1 MNILLVDDEH
11 ILVESLTIGLEIR
24 DYKVFAANSAQ
35 QALDLLQTKGHMIDL
50 VITDYMMPAMNGMEL
65 LVAIRKIY
73 PTLPVMI
80 MTAYAQT
87 SLVIE
92 ALRNHCDAFI
102 EKPFTPETLVSE
114 IERIRLHLLR
124 NTRTDN
130 LRHFL
135 PRIVH
140 QINNPLF
147 AISGFAELIRSNW
160 GDVDTF
166 RMYAEKILDAV
177 EEIGRINKEIMNAG
191 CKEEDKFEPVDL
203 DVLLDRC
210 LEMFQG
216 LFILKK
222 IHLGRQDPP
231 HGFHI
236 LGDKFGLEQVF
247 KNLILNAVDAMDGMP
262 DKNLNVT
269 MTPKWDSGTVEIII
283 QDTGCG
289 IREDCLNKIFD
300 PYFTDKH
307 EGNGLGLE
315 IVKNVIEKHRGRISA
330 ESGVGSGSRFT
341 ITLPVIWMSKTERCC
356 ASIRSQIETN
366 GILPLA
372 PNFQQL

>member
-1 MNILLVDDEH
+1 MNILLVDDEL
-11 ILVESLTIGLEIR
+11 ILIESLKIWLEIKG
-24 DYKVFAANSAQ
+24 YKVFSATSAQ
-35 QALDLLQTKGHMIDL
+35 QALNLLRTKGHMIDL

-73 PTLPVMI
+73 PPLPVMI
-80 MTAYAQT
+80 MTAYAET

-114 IERIRLHLLR
+114 IERIKLHLLQ

-160 GDVDTF
+160 GDGDTF

-177 EEIGRINKEIMNAG
+177 EEIGRINKKIMNAG
-191 CKEEDKFEPVDL
+191 YKEEDKFEPIDL
-203 DVLLDRC
+203 DVVLDRC

-216 LFILKK
+216 LFILKD
-222 IHLGRQDPP
+222 IQCERQAP
-231 HGFHI
+231 FHQF
-236 LGDKFGLEQVF
+236 LVSGDKFGLEQVF
-247 KNLILNAVDAMDGMP
+247 KNLILNAIDAMDGKP

-269 MTPKWDSGTVEIII
+269 MTPKWDSSSVEIVVE
-283 QDTGCG
+283 DTGCG

-300 PYFTDKH
+300 PCFTDKNN
-307 EGNGLGLE
+307 GNGLGLE
-315 IVKNVIEKHRGRISA
+315 IVKNVIEKHRGRISS
-330 ESGVGSGSRFT
+330 ESRIGSGSRFT
-341 ITLPVIWMSKTERCC
+341 ITLPIIWMNKAERCC

-372 PNFQQL
+372 PNFQPL